1 MKFLLPI
8 EVIKAYGPEIT
19 LFWKR
24 AYKDGS
30 EIKWRVFITV
40 NEIRDILVGK
50 ADTESEAEKMI
61 DLLIK
66 VVKAEKEKNDRFEVI
81 HEKLNMLLDDL
92 PYQATKERKV
102 ADEDEE
108 VEKLRETI
116 KYLNEEIHI
125 RNNAIGKL
133 EQGLKNRAFAHYET
147 QSELKKTQA
156 RERFNGVQ
164 YKKLQEQ
171 VSSLLAEKESLNS
184 PLMNFVAIFVLIF
197 AFIGFAFVIANFAG
211 AVTWTW

>member
-8 EVIKAYGPEIT
+8 EAIKAYGPEIT

-40 NEIRDILVGK
+40 NEMRDILVGK

-61 DLLIK
+61 DLLTK
-66 VVKAEKEKNDRFEVI
+66 VVEAEEEKVDRVEAI
-81 HEKLNMLLDDL
+81 HEKLGMLLEDL
-92 PYQATKERKV
+92 PYQATKEKRV
-102 ADEDEE
+102 ADEK

-116 KYLNEEIHI
+116 NYLNREIHI
-125 RNNAIGKL
+125 RNNAIWKL
-133 EQGLKNRAFAHYET
+133 EQSLKQRALAHCET

-156 RERFNGVQ
+156 REKFNGVQ
-164 YKKLQEQ
+164 AKRLQDQ
-171 VSSLLAEKESLNS
+171 VSSLLTEKETLNS
-184 PLMNFVAIFVLIF
+184 PLMNIVAIFVLIF
-197 AFIGFAFVIANFAG
+197 AFIGFAFLIANFAG
-211 AVTWTW
+211 AVTWKW

>member
-19 LFWKR
+19 LFWKK

-40 NEIRDILVGK
+40 NERRDLLVGK
-50 ADTESEAEKMI
+50 ADTESEAIKMI
-61 DLLIK
+61 GLLTK
-66 VVKAEKEKNDRFEVI
+66 VVEAEEEKVDRVEAI
-81 HEKLNMLLDDL
+81 HEKLGMLLEDSS
-92 PYQATKERKV
+92 YQEIKGKRV
-102 ADEDEE
+102 ADEE
-108 VEKLRETI
+108 VEKLRGTI

-125 RNNAIGKL
+125 KNNAIEEL
-133 EQGLKNRAFAHYET
+133 RQNLRHRALAHYQT
-147 QSELKKTQA
+147 QSDLKKAQA
-156 RERFNGVQ
+156 REKFNGVQ
-164 YKKLQEQ
+164 AKKLQEQ
-171 VSSLLAEKESLNS
+171 VSSLLTEKETLNS
-184 PLMNFVAIFVLIF
+184 PLMNIVAIFVLIF

>member
-19 LFWKR
+19 LFWKK

-66 VVKAEKEKNDRFEVI
+66 VVEVEEEKWDKVEAI
-81 HEKLNMLLDDL
+81 HEKFGMLLEDL
-92 PYQATKERKV
+92 PYQETKVKRV
-102 ADEDEE
+102 ADEE

-116 KYLNEEIHI
+116 NYLNQEIHI
-125 RNNAIGKL
+125 KNNAI
-133 EQGLKNRAFAHYET
+133 EELKQNLKHRTFAHYET
-147 QSELKKTQA
+147 QSDLKKAQA

-164 YKKLQEQ
+164 YRKLQEQ
-171 VSSLLAEKESLNS
+171 LSSLLDEKETLNS
-184 PLMNFVAIFVLIF
+184 PLMNFIAILVLVF
-197 AFIGFAFVIANFAG
+197 AAVGLAFVIANFAG
-211 AVTWTW
+211 AVTWKW